1 MEKVNEISPLV
12 NGIYNVQT
20 QSGSHYKI
28 VINNLKMSLV
38 RRPANEESAL
48 RKDGQGIK
56 ILELIQVEVGYG
68 GRLLLAPLGEGEN
81 TLRLTTEVVAIM
93 RANLEN

>member
-12 NGIYNVQT
+12 NGVYNVQT

-28 VINNLKMSLV
+28 VINKPEMSLV
-38 RRPANEESAL
+38 RHPAIEEAAL
-48 RKDGQGIK
+48 RKDGQVIK
-56 ILELIQVEVGYG
+56 ILELIQVKVGWG

-81 TLRLTTEVVAIM
+81 TVRLTTEVVTIT
-93 RANLEN
+93 RADLED